1 MVQADTAAPAD
12 ELNLDSIVAEALRP
26 WFEERAGPLQ
36 GRRKEA
42 LSAISPLAHGAAN
55 GADHCIPLFRS
66 RVPADVPA
74 RDHAAT

>member
-12 ELNLDSIVAEALRP
+12 KLNLDSIVAEALRP

-42 LSAISPLAHGAAN
+42 LSAMSPLPHPAAN
-55 GADHCIPLFRS
+55 GGLHP
-66 RVPADVPA
+66 
-74 RDHAAT
+74 